1 MLRLG
6 CLVVI
11 IVGTK
16 VAGLTLCPVVN
27 GIESDPVRLVVG
39 LSLTGDQ
46 VRIE

>member
-1 MLRLG
+1 M
-6 CLVVI
+6 V

-16 VAGLTLCPVVN
+16 MGSVSFVQWVN